1 MAREKVV
8 LCDTNIL
15 IDALKQDEDIL
26 KSINWIGHNNIAL
39 SVITSAELLFGAR
52 DKVEYVKI
60 RKYIDFLRVIPINIQ
75 ICELF
80 LNLVEKYALSHRI
93 GIPDTFIAATALYYD
108 VELFTLNKKD
118 FKFIS
123 GIKLFESGIN
133 KE

>member
-1 MAREKVV
+1 MATEKII

-15 IDALKQDEDIL
+15 IDALKQDENIL
-26 KSINWIGHNNIAL
+26 KSISEIGHNNIAL

-52 DKVEYVKI
+52 DKVEYGKI
-60 RKYIDFLRVIPINIQ
+60 RKYIDFLRVIPINVQ

-80 LNLVEKYALSHRI
+80 LTLVEKYALSHRI

-123 GIKLFESGIN
+123 GIKLFEPGVN